1 MLIILNPTREICCH
15 SNNPIYNLQLLY
27 AGEMAMSE
35 EATIAQKAPYQTE
48 VEEGKTYYWCACG
61 LSKKQPYCDG
71 SHKDTSFQPLPFTAD
86 KTGSVYLC
94 G

>member
-35 EATIAQKAPYQTE
+35 EATIAQKAP
-48 VEEGKTYYWCACG
+48 
-61 LSKKQPYCDG
+61 LSN
-71 SHKDTSFQPLPFTAD
+71 
-86 KTGSVYLC
+86 
-94 G
+94 